1 MTTYTQVANV
11 VPRVRYAANGVQTAF
26 GFCFPVFDAEDL
38 EVWVDQTLQPRAAY
52 SVSGVGVEIG
62 GTVIFTVP
70 PPASTQVTLRRRM
83 ALKRDREFTDTAV
96 ESWRLNNALYY
107 QMAAL
112 QQVADEASLAVK
124 RSFRSLSNA
133 DLTLPEPAAGRSIR
147 WNDAGDGLVNSAADV
162 DSVLPLA
169 TSRAQ
174 DAAASAAAAS
184 ASQSS
189 AAASAA
195 GAAASRAICDADVVV
210 TGADR
215 AAVAADKASVTADR
229 TAVHADRLAAEASAA
244 LAATAESA
252 AALSATDAATAAA
265 TVSAQVATAQA
276 ASISAAASQSSAHTS
291 ELSAAGSASVAAAA
305 ASQAQAA
312 AGVVMFSNVAVSG
325 QATVTADQ
333 TGDTLTLVAGSA
345 LSITTDAASDS
356 VTIAVTQSGIDA
368 LIGLSTAGRALI
380 DDADAS
386 AQRTTLGLGNAAT
399 LGTGHA
405 SANLPTVAAMH
416 AMAAAFTA

>member
-1 MTTYTQVANV
+1 MTNYTQVANV
-11 VPRVRYAANGVQTAF
+11 VPRVRYSANGVQTAF

-174 DAAASAAAAS
+174 DAAASAA
-184 ASQSS
+184 SQSS
-189 AAASAA
+189 AASSAASATT
-195 GAAASRAICDADVVV
+195 SRNICDADVVV

-215 AAVAADKASVTADR
+215 AAVAADKTSVAADR
-229 TAVHADRLAAEASAA
+229 TTVHADRLAAEASAA
-244 LAATAESA
+244 LALSAESA
-252 AALSATDAATAAA
+252 AALSAANAATAAA
-265 TVSAQVATAQA
+265 TVSTQAATAQA
-276 ASISAAASQSSAHTS
+276 AASAASASQSSAHAS
-291 ELSAAGSASVAAAA
+291 ELSAAGSASAAIAA

-312 AGVVMFSNVAVSG
+312 AGIVMFSNVAVSG
-325 QATVTADQ
+325 QATVAADQ
-333 TGDTLTLVAGSA
+333 AGDTLTLVAGSA

-356 VTIAVTQSGIDA
+356 VTIAVTQSGIDS

-399 LGTGHA
+399 LSTGHA